1 MHKKYMR
8 AADYL
13 IIDEN
18 KIIKDLEWNAGSFL
32 TCPQTRYGLKLVENS
47 NFSIEEIRRIYDVCS
62 IEFAILYV
70 KDFAKYGELTYER
83 LLKGEEFN
91 YYKLVRTE
99 DYYNILNTLWP
110 EQAVKFIITELPMI
124 KYLKNKGYD
133 IKLKRYVE
141 FLTRN
146 IKYGKINENI
156 KLMKEKVELYKSYPD
171 LYWDENTGLD

>member
-18 KIIKDLEWNAGSFL
+18 KIIKELEWNAGSFL

-70 KDFAKYGELTYER
+70 KDFAKEDKIYER
-83 LLKGEEFN
+83 FLKGEEFN

-110 EQAVKFIITELPMI
+110 EQAVKFIVTELPTI
-124 KYLKNKGYD
+124 NYLKNKGYD

-146 IKYGKINENI
+146 IKYEKIDENI
-156 KLMKEKVELYKSYPD
+156 KLMKEKMELYKSYPD

>member
-1 MHKKYMR
+1 
-8 AADYL
+8 
-13 IIDEN
+13 
-18 KIIKDLEWNAGSFL
+18 
-32 TCPQTRYGLKLVENS
+32 
-47 NFSIEEIRRIYDVCS
+47 
-62 IEFAILYV
+62 
-70 KDFAKYGELTYER
+70 
-83 LLKGEEFN
+83 
-91 YYKLVRTE
+91 
-99 DYYNILNTLWP
+99 
-110 EQAVKFIITELPMI
+110 MI